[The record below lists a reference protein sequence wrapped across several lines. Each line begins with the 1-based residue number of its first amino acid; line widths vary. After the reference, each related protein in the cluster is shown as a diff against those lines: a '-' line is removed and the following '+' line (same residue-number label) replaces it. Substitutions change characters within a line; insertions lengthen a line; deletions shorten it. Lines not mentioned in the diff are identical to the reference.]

1 MAALRVVRGFAAVQE
16 VSGATTDWG
25 KQMKPLDFPAWPG
38 PSKTPALSAEAAR
51 QGAFPAWR
59 LPDITR
65 GRLDRMRA
73 GGAPAWLIEAERQ
86 AQAQGYTMRR
96 MRGCGSTWYRMPI
109 DEERFEQ
116 RARSRQERRL
126 ERERGEM
133 PGVIKA
139 PGFDSGFAFDND

>member
-1 MAALRVVRGFAAVQE
+1 MAR
-16 VSGATTDWG
+16 ST
-25 KQMKPLDFPAWPG
+25 KPLEPGDFPSWPG
-38 PSKTPALSAEAAR
+38 PSQTPALSAEAAR

-65 GRLDRMRA
+65 GRLERMKA
-73 GGAPAWLIEAERQ
+73 GGAPAWLIAEERL

-96 MRGCGSTWYRMPI
+96 MRDCGGAYYRVPI

-116 RARSRQERRL
+116 RARDRQERRL

-133 PGVIKA
+133 PGAAPRIKP
-139 PGFDSGFAFDND
+139 PGFDAGIGFDNE